1 MEVRFQQLPFKI
13 KVNLIII
20 VDDKSRF
27 ITYCKFDMSESKG
40 VIKYGAF
47 RESFNE
53 QLVSQKLVIK
63 EVIYTAT
70 EKIH

>member
-1 MEVRFQQLPFKI
+1 
-13 KVNLIII
+13 
-20 VDDKSRF
+20 
-27 ITYCKFDMSESKG
+27 MSESKG
-40 VIKYGAF
+40 VIKYGVF
-47 RESFNE
+47 RESSNE